1 MLPDR
6 SVLIGQNLWKMP
18 KFKCEILSNFQT
30 MCKADFF
37 GIYYVTL
44 IKNFQ
49 FTWMAFI
56 WVDEVWMITLW
67 RSQAIAPIQNEDMTM
82 GKSWAALKNL
92 QRISVSFPNG
102 HFPATI
108 DQKVTGHVKLQSK
121 KSEKDKAKI
130 KELRGSQR
138 SWRSLRRAQSKQRLS
153 VDPIIMTGM

>member
-1 MLPDR
+1 
-6 SVLIGQNLWKMP
+6 
-18 KFKCEILSNFQT
+18 
-30 MCKADFF
+30 
-37 GIYYVTL
+37 
-44 IKNFQ
+44 
-49 FTWMAFI
+49 
-56 WVDEVWMITLW
+56 
-67 RSQAIAPIQNEDMTM
+67 M